1 MIIINKTIANWWW
14 LFAAGWALGCKC
26 AFCYRTSFQ
35 FARSK
40 RCWWCW
46 DIFNDFFSWRGIKED
61 LTCFFSSMETSVKTL
76 NFLSMLYLMMIMFVL
91 MLVSKRNKNES
102 YQVFFND
109 SQWHK
114 IDITRNAEKVDNII
128 L

>member
-1 MIIINKTIANWWW
+1 
-14 LFAAGWALGCKC
+14 
-26 AFCYRTSFQ
+26 
-35 FARSK
+35 
-40 RCWWCW
+40 
-46 DIFNDFFSWRGIKED
+46 
-61 LTCFFSSMETSVKTL
+61 METSVKTL

-114 IDITRNAEKVDNII
+114 IDITRNAEKVNNII
-128 L
+128 LSTMMVTTMMMPTKMVTTTMMPTKKEKVIGSSKFFATISELTLLK